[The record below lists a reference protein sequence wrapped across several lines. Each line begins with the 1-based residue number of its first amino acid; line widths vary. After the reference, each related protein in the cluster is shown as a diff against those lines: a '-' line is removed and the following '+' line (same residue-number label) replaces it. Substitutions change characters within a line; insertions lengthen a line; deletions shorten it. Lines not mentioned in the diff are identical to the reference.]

1 MVKYLKELDVSR
13 TVLWCYLIW
22 YLVTV
27 QTYFDTEPMLWLNA
41 AGIGLVVGFALKLG
55 VSGVGDWTAAPW
67 QMFRL
72 FATPFCVSSFS
83 MLTVGKGYYLVIPP
97 DNMTLVISLGG
108 CVAFVVVVLLVKRF
122 T

>member
-1 MVKYLKELDVSR
+1 MVLLD
-13 TVLWCYLIW
+13 
-22 YLVTV
+22 LVPGDRPDILR
-27 QTYFDTEPMLWLNA
+27 YRAYALLNA